1 MLTALLVIGG
11 IGILMLLISF
21 VAGEALDGM
30 LESVGPDFLSGLAVA
45 GFLAAFGFVGAL
57 VLDLTDSNGAALGAG
72 LVAGALVGVGA
83 GKASQVLMRGG
94 DESTVRSSGL
104 VGLTGSVIDAIPADG
119 LGQVSVVAAGHITR
133 LNARA
138 DEPLPNGTAVTVTAV
153 LSPTSVR
160 VSRAGGSSRPA
171 DA

>member
-11 IGILMLLISF
+11 IGILLLLISF
-21 VAGEALDGM
+21 VAGEALDGA
-30 LESVGPDFLSGLAVA
+30 LESIGPDFLSGLAVA

-57 VLDLTDSNGAALGAG
+57 VLDLTDSTGAALGAG

-104 VGLTGSVIDAIPADG
+104 VGLAGSVIDAIPADG
-119 LGQVSVVAAGHITR
+119 L
-133 LNARA
+133 ARSA
-138 DEPLPNGTAVTVTAV
+138 
-153 LSPTSVR
+153 
-160 VSRAGGSSRPA
+160 SSRPGTSPGSTPA
-171 DA
+171 PTSHSPTAPPSP

>member
-57 VLDLTDSNGAALGAG
+57 VLDLTGSNGAALGAG

-104 VGLTGSVIDAIPADG
+104 VGLT
-119 LGQVSVVAAGHITR
+119 AGHITR

-160 VSRAGGSSRPA
+160 VSRAGGSARPA

>member
-11 IGILMLLISF
+11 IGILLLLISF
-21 VAGEALDGM
+21 VAGEALDGA
-30 LESVGPDFLSGLAVA
+30 LESIGPDFLSGLAVA

-57 VLDLTDSNGAALGAG
+57 VLDLTDSTGAALGAG

-104 VGLTGSVIDAIPADG
+104 VGLAGSVIG
-119 LGQVSVVAAGHITR
+119 STSSVVCDTSGLPAVMVSTGCVGWALVSKAT
-133 LNARA
+133 
-138 DEPLPNGTAVTVTAV
+138 PLTVAPKLTVVSAQSMRSVALTCTVT
-153 LSPTSVR
+153 
-160 VSRAGGSSRPA
+160 
-171 DA
+171 

>member
-57 VLDLTDSNGAALGAG
+57 VLDLTGSNGAALGAG

-83 GKASQVLMRGG
+83 GKASQAA
-94 DESTVRSSGL
+94 STWR
-104 VGLTGSVIDAIPADG
+104 
-119 LGQVSVVAAGHITR
+119 
-133 LNARA
+133 
-138 DEPLPNGTAVTVTAV
+138 
-153 LSPTSVR
+153 
-160 VSRAGGSSRPA
+160 
-171 DA
+171 

>member
-57 VLDLTDSNGAALGAG
+57 VLDLTGSNGAALGAG